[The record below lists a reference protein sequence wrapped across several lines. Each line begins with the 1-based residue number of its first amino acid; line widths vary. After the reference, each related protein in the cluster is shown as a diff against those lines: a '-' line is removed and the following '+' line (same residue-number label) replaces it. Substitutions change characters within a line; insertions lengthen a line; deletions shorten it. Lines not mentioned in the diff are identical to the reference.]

1 MDYIR
6 SIQIKQK
13 VCVLIIN
20 SNFFFSKISCILCKR
35 TKKKQ
40 EKSKLKFM
48 KLGTYQFGVTADIK
62 PDSRRAAHR
71 RKRLAYLQFQ
81 TSGIEFL
88 ENGAKNIFG

>member
-35 TKKKQ
+35 TKKQ

-71 RKRLAYLQFQ
+71 RKRLVYLQFQ

-88 ENGAKNIFG
+88 GNGAKNIFG